1 MNREAMSDAE
11 FITAMQQGLP
21 PLPAPDTIQ
30 RGNEGIDPGT
40 WTGWDG
46 PADFAPLPQYPQPD
60 DLPQRPVRDDTLIE
74 QLRHQAKRAA
84 AVSVAF
90 DVACFLLGACFAL
103 VLGGAL

>member
-1 MNREAMSDAE
+1 MTRQTMTDAE
-11 FITAMQQGLP
+11 FIAAMSQGLP
-21 PLPAPDTIQ
+21 SPGEVLEL
-30 RGNEGIDPGT
+30 GNADLVGSGT

-46 PADFAPLPQYPQPD
+46 PADFAPLPEYPAPS
-60 DLPQRPVRDDTLIE
+60 DLPPRPVRDDTLIE